1 MDVSNF
7 LNPKMYKKIEL
18 LPPEALK
25 YLLKQV
31 GNMPDDHPE
40 KEKMLRIADIATKTL
55 IKQGEIEA
63 PENRRY
69 NLKRYFYLPFSRILF
84 DGDIDQRQV
93 GRISRNSMENIWNYL
108 ETQLMPSE
116 IDELELSFNAAVQ
129 QKEMKK
135 AKIIVNEF
143 NRLAGQKLEEIIES
157 CKDNEREW
165 GRFSGAIGSKLVARE
180 AEELAFYLQNIEE
193 VEKALKLF
201 AGEIPELSGNVLSK
215 VTNEV
220 MKIKEQQP
228 RMFPFYITLLID
240 SLKRPAHI
248 LRVIQKYYRI
258 DDASAAAKCD
268 LSLLG
273 DILIFNAKVNL
284 SNFVA
289 SENNHKNYV
298 RHLEYYVNYAQ
309 IILGLEREFDVSPI
323 SSWGKEIIGMKTQ
336 AADALEKNILAC
348 PQLVTNILGRFQK
361 IGSSKLIKEPDQLE
375 IDELNSSIYLLHGI
389 KLYIEAASCH
399 AMFSQSYGKCLESID
414 MFSVAIVELIRRETA
429 EKKKTLLVY
438 LDISTGLIK
447 IVKDPEQANIYHKGG
462 LLAVRA
468 NEE

>member
-31 GNMPDDHPE
+31 ENMPDDHPE
-40 KEKMLRIADIATKTL
+40 KDKMLRIADIATKTL
-55 IKQGEIEA
+55 IKQGELEA
-63 PENRRY
+63 PEKRKY

-84 DGDIDQRQV
+84 DGEVDQRQE
-93 GRISRNSMENIWNYL
+93 GRISRHSMEKIWNYL
-108 ETQLMPSE
+108 ETQLMPTE
-116 IDELELSFNAAVQ
+116 IDELEISFNAAVR

-143 NRLAGQKLEEIIES
+143 NRLAGQKIEEIVKN

-165 GRFSGAIGSKLVARE
+165 GRFSGAIGGKIVALE
-180 AEELAFYLQNIEE
+180 AEELAYYLQNVEE
-193 VEKALKLF
+193 VEKALKFF
-201 AGEIPELSGNVLSK
+201 AIEIPDLSGNVLAK
-215 VTNEV
+215 ITNEV
-220 MKIKEQQP
+220 MRVKQQQP
-228 RMFPFYITLLID
+228 KLFPFYITLLID
-240 SLKRPAHI
+240 SLKRPSHI

-284 SNFVA
+284 SNFEV
-289 SENNHKNYV
+289 SENNHETHV
-298 RHLEYYVNYAQ
+298 QHLEYYQNYAK
-309 IILGLEREFDVSPI
+309 IILGLEREIDVSPI
-323 SSWGKEIIGMKTQ
+323 SSWGKEIIHMKTQ
-336 AADALEKNILAC
+336 AADALEKDILAS
-348 PQLVTNILGRFQK
+348 PQLMTKILGRYQK
-361 IGSSKLIKEPDQLE
+361 IANGKPVKEPDQLE

-399 AMFSQSYGKCLESID
+399 AMFAESYRKCEEFID
-414 MFSVAIVELIRRETA
+414 IYSVSIVELLRRENDQN
-429 EKKKTLLVY
+429 KKSLLVY

-447 IVKDPEQANIYHKGG
+447 ITKDPEQADIYHKGG
-462 LLAVRA
+462 LLAARA
-468 NEE
+468 TEE